1 MLARK
6 GTFKVERYGR
16 AKYSDCET
24 FMSHM
29 LKKYAA
35 KSGEME
41 TSVQDFVQ
49 LIQIHA
55 QLGQPRDDILTVR

>member
-1 MLARK
+1 
-6 GTFKVERYGR
+6 
-16 AKYSDCET
+16 
-24 FMSHM
+24 MSHM